1 MTYEQIVS
9 ATKAKFEKANTK
21 KIKETLAIQVNIEG
35 KNVNGIFYIEVKD
48 GKVNVEPY
56 DYYDHNAIVYA
67 APSNIMKMLDGKL
80 KPEAAFKQGKV
91 KIDGD
96 TAVAAKIFSLAKIK

>member
-9 ATKAKFEKANTK
+9 ATKAKFEKANAK

-48 GKVNVEPY
+48 GKVSVEPY
-56 DYYDHNAIVYA
+56 DYYDHNAIVYV
-67 APSNIMKMLDGKL
+67 APSNIMKILDGKL
-80 KPEAAFKQGKV
+80 KAETAFKQGKI

-96 TAVAAKIFSLAKIK
+96 AGVAATIFSLAKTK